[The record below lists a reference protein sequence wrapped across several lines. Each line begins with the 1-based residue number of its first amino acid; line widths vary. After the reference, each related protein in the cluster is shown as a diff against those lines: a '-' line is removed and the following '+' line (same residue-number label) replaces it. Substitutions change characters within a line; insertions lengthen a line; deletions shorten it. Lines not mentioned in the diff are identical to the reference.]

1 MKKAEIIREILTA
14 VNAGA
19 ESTKGTQF
27 ATKKADGDMFFSL
40 AFMTVKELTQICIK
54 AGIPLK

>member
-1 MKKAEIIREILTA
+1 MKKDDLIREILTA

-27 ATKKADGDMFFSL
+27 ATKKADGEMFFSL
-40 AFMTVKELTQICIK
+40 AFLSEKKLKNICKKIGIK
-54 AGIPLK
+54 I